1 MGEINT
7 SAVLSAIR
15 TEGRL
20 IMKIFGFIN
29 DEIKELESI
38 VKVKLPEA
46 RTTAKLDYEY
56 GRGTAIYEMLINILY
71 NLDTANLNAFNT
83 YNTISRVVL
92 RQYYEEMC
100 RVYKHIAT
108 TRTWNMG

>member
-1 MGEINT
+1 MN
-7 SAVLSAIR
+7 
-15 TEGRL
+15 
-20 IMKIFGFIN
+20 IFGFIN
-29 DEIKELESI
+29 EEIKELESI
-38 VKVKLPEA
+38 FKVKLPEA

-71 NLDTANLNAFNT
+71 NLDNANINIFNT
-83 YNTISRVVL
+83 DKIISSRVVV

-108 TRTWNMG
+108 TRKWNMG